1 MADTALLQ
9 IEDLK
14 IGFPAR
20 DGGEVTIVDGVS
32 LSVNHGEIVGLV
44 GESGSGKSM
53 LALASMGLVP
63 RPGRIT
69 AGSVKLLG
77 EETVGLPDRRMQD
90 LRGGSIGMVFQD
102 PMTGLNPVR
111 TIGSLLS
118 ESVRRHQRVSRDRAM
133 EIAEAAL
140 TSVGIPAAHERLSV
154 YPHQLSGGL
163 RQRAMIALA
172 LVNDPAV
179 IIADEPTTALDTTIQ
194 AQILDLLRSKLVAA
208 GGILIT
214 HDLGVAAEICD
225 RLAVI
230 YHGRL
235 VETGPTADLLSAPRH
250 PYTEGLLR
258 AIPRFDR
265 HRPRLVPIPGQ
276 PPAPSMDRG
285 ACSFRPRCDYAMD
298 ACAKAPALTPDGAD
312 RSVAC
317 WAPIGAPVL
326 ERRA

>member
-1 MADTALLQ
+1 MRNRDTVLD
-9 IEDLK
+9 IRDLK
-14 IGFPAR
+14 IGFPVPDGR
-20 DGGEVTIVDGVS
+20 DVTVVDGVN
-32 LSVNHGEIVGLV
+32 LSVRHGEIVGLV

-53 LALASMGLVP
+53 LALAAMGLVP
-63 RPGRIT
+63 KPGRIT
-69 AGSVKLLG
+69 AGSIMLTG
-77 EETVGLPDRRMQD
+77 DEMVGQSDRHLQR
-90 LRGGSIGMVFQD
+90 LRGGTIGMVFQD

-111 TIGSLLS
+111 TVGSLLS
-118 ESVRRHQRVSRDRAM
+118 ESIRRHQGVGRAKAL

-194 AQILDLLRSKLVAA
+194 AQILDLLRAKLVAA
-208 GGILIT
+208 GAILIT

-235 VETGPTADLLSAPRH
+235 VETGPTAELLAAPRH

-258 AIPRFDR
+258 AVPKFDR
-265 HRPRLVPIPGQ
+265 SRPRLTPISGQ
-276 PPAPSMDRG
+276 PPPPGMDRS
-285 ACSFRPRCDYAMD
+285 ACSFQPRCPYAIS
-298 ACAKAPALTPDGAD
+298 ACGNAPSLVADGE

-317 WAPIGAPVL
+317 WAPIGAQGL
-326 ERRA
+326 ERTA